1 MGKSVNELIQELR
14 YHARY
19 SKNGKAGDEC
29 IVTKALL
36 TDAAERLEELSK
48 LDGFID
54 KWNTMNS

>member
-1 MGKSVNELIQELR
+1 MGKSVDELIQELR

-19 SKNGKAGDEC
+19 SKNGKAGDEF

>member
-1 MGKSVNELIQELR
+1 MEKSVDELIQELR